1 MTLLQLSRDG
11 LRAITGGKAKEPVE
25 TAGQEPAETA
35 EIHRIYPVAPAANPR
50 LVELLKLVESCELT
64 ARTCAGTAMP
74 GAALQSRRDA
84 GSGGG
89 HRPGLAPATNACDCV
104 SRQAAP

>member
-35 EIHRIYPVAPAANPR
+35 EIHRIYPGSR
-50 LVELLKLVESCELT
+50 L
-64 ARTCAGTAMP
+64 
-74 GAALQSRRDA
+74 LQIRGWS
-84 GSGGG
+84 SY
-89 HRPGLAPATNACDCV
+89 
-104 SRQAAP
+104 